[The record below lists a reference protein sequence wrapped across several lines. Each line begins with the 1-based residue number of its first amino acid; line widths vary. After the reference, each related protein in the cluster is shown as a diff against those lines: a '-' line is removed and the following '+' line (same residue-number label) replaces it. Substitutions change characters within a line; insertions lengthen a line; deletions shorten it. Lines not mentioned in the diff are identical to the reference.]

1 LPATDAEYHEG
12 RKRLIGDVR
21 CLYNSLKEIPAIDVY
36 PTGANFVLFKI
47 KNGMTASELQSRLLD
62 EHQMYV
68 RDCSNKV
75 GMDDF
80 HIRVASQGREK
91 DAQLVGALQ
100 ILTR

>member
-1 LPATDAEYHEG
+1 
-12 RKRLIGDVR
+12 
-21 CLYNSLKEIPAIDVY
+21 
-36 PTGANFVLFKI
+36 
-47 KNGMTASELQSRLLD
+47 
-62 EHQMYV
+62 MYV

-91 DAQLVGALQ
+91 DARLVGALQ